1 MSLLVQKITFH
12 AYSCKFVDGKK
23 PSHLLIHSRKMK
35 FRPEIHHARSLY
47 ALTKTAFRKSSDIK
61 LIVDPGPHMNRRN
74 YSECLVS
81 VLSLFQAL
89 SSALKD
95 NRIKA
100 D

>member
-1 MSLLVQKITFH
+1 
-12 AYSCKFVDGKK
+12 
-23 PSHLLIHSRKMK
+23 
-35 FRPEIHHARSLY
+35 
-47 ALTKTAFRKSSDIK
+47 
-61 LIVDPGPHMNRRN
+61 MNRRN